1 MDAIRVIKLPMILS
15 VVGKHTYYNHVVVA
29 WRENIIDFEEQFT
42 YSATVENVNQI
53 CGPNN
58 PFHKLSRGYIILPS
72 KKMKQ
77 GVGDYS
83 DWGENDVLLKY
94 SHLVRK

>member
-1 MDAIRVIKLPMILS
+1 MLFNS
-15 VVGKHTYYNHVVVA
+15 VNS
-29 WRENIIDFEEQFT
+29 

-83 DWGENDVLLKY
+83 NWGENDVLLKY